1 MGLLIATTFGLALW
15 IVLWALGTS
24 GLDSFL
30 LALLV
35 MLLGA
40 GGRVLIRHLP
50 GGGTRSSQ
58 P

>member
-1 MGLLIATTFGLALW
+1 MGLVIATTFGLALW

-35 MLLGA
+35 MLVGA
-40 GGRVLIRHLP
+40 AGRVVIRHLP
-50 GGGTRSSQ
+50 GGDARGSQ
-58 P
+58 L

>member
-1 MGLLIATTFGLALW
+1 MGLVIATTFGLALW

-40 GGRVLIRHLP
+40 GVRVVIRHLP
-50 GGGTRSSQ
+50 GGDARSSQ
-58 P
+58 L

>member
-1 MGLLIATTFGLALW
+1 MGLVIATTFGLALW

-35 MLLGA
+35 MLVGA
-40 GGRVLIRHLP
+40 AGRVVIRHLP
-50 GGGTRSSQ
+50 GGDARSPQ

>member
-1 MGLLIATTFGLALW
+1 MGLVIATTFGLALW

-30 LALLV
+30 LALLA

-40 GGRVLIRHLP
+40 GGRVVVRHLP
-50 GGGTRSSQ
+50 GGGARDSRL
-58 P
+58 

>member
-1 MGLLIATTFGLALW
+1 MGLVIATTFGLALW

-35 MLLGA
+35 MLVGA
-40 GGRVLIRHLP
+40 AGRVVIRHLP
-50 GGGTRSSQ
+50 GGNARSPQ

>member
-50 GGGTRSSQ
+50 GGDARSSQ

>member
-50 GGGTRSSQ
+50 GGSTRSSQ

>member
-1 MGLLIATTFGLALW
+1 MGLVIATTFGLALW

-35 MLLGA
+35 MVLAA
-40 GGRVLIRHLP
+40 GGRVVIRHLP
-50 GGGTRSSQ
+50 GGGTSSSQ

>member
-50 GGGTRSSQ
+50 GGDTRSSQ